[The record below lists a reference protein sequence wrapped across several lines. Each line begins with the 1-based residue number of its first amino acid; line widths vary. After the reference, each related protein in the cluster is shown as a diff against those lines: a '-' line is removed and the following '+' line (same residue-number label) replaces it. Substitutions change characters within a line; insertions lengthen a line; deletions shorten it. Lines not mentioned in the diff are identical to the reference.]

1 MELGLPNGEDV
12 PPAQSRALARRI
24 LERVENV
31 PGVLHAG
38 MTGGIALTGDSSSTE
53 VLAEGAPDPGRG
65 KYPEIQ
71 LNSATPGFFAAM
83 GIPLLQ
89 GRLVSERDGLLPVI
103 PRSGLTA
110 WYMSNPN
117 LPVVVNQTAA
127 RRFWPNQDPIGRR
140 LRWAPDMHG
149 PWLTVVGVVG
159 DIKSNTL
166 AAPAQPAMYFSLY
179 LYVRGDNLV
188 LRTKGDPVAIV
199 AAVRREVQAVDPNLL
214 PTDVRTMREI
224 VSGSVAGQRT
234 NTLLVGVLAALA
246 LVLAVI
252 GVYGVMAYSVA
263 QRTQEIGVRLALGA
277 TGPDVLSMVLRA
289 GGKLVLAGVGVGAV
303 AAAAFTRLM
312 AGMLYGV
319 GATDGLTFAVT
330 GTTLALVA
338 LLACYIP
345 ARRATRVDPIQAL
358 RYE

>member
-1 MELGLPNGEDV
+1 L
-12 PPAQSRALARRI
+12 
-24 LERVENV
+24 
-31 PGVLHAG
+31 
-38 MTGGIALTGDSSSTE
+38 
-53 VLAEGAPDPGRG
+53 
-65 KYPEIQ
+65 
-71 LNSATPGFFAAM
+71 
-83 GIPLLQ
+83 
-89 GRLVSERDGLLPVI
+89 
-103 PRSGLTA
+103 
-110 WYMSNPN
+110 SNPN

-140 LRWAPDMHG
+140 LRWAPEMRG

-159 DIKSNTL
+159 DIKSTSL
-166 AAPAQPAMYFSLY
+166 AAPVQPAMYFSLY
-179 LYVRGDNLV
+179 LYAGDNLV

-199 AAVRREVQAVDPNLL
+199 AAVRREVQAVDPNI
-214 PTDVRTMREI
+214 PITDVRTMREI

-234 NTLLVGVLAALA
+234 NTFLVGVLAALA

-277 TGPDVLSMVLRA
+277 TGRDVLVMVLRN
-289 GGKLVLAGVGVGAV
+289 GGRLVLVGIVVG
-303 AAAAFTRLM
+303 AAAALAFTRFIV
-312 AGMLYGV
+312 GMLYGV
-319 GATDGLTFAVT
+319 AATDGLTFAVA

-338 LLACYIP
+338 LAACYIP